1 MGIKRLLRNWLLEDE
16 GNKCMPTAVCSDRDS
31 TIPETDT
38 ILNFR
43 VFPAV
48 GNYIVEFHHYDRKTD
63 RRNSTLYTIPHEAD
77 FGEHIAKIAGAEILK
92 S

>member
-1 MGIKRLLRNWLLEDE
+1 MGIKKLFRNWLLEEDE
-16 GNKCMPTAVCSDRDS
+16 NRLEAMPVCKGSDT